1 MLIKLVEQVEV
12 MKRGPGGMEVRI
24 VCTNRP
30 GLLVDVMEAVESR
43 GLTITQARIACHSDD
58 IVVKYLSLEVR

>member
-1 MLIKLVEQVEV
+1 VLIKLVEQVEV
-12 MKRGPGGMEVRI
+12 MKRDPGGMEVRI
-24 VCTNRP
+24 VCANRP

-43 GLTITQARIACHSDD
+43 GLTITHARIACHGDD